1 MNPAM
6 EARVGIFALVAL
18 ILLLYAQAW
27 LKSFS
32 LFDKPQRFAAEF
44 SDVAGLSRNA
54 TVNVQGVRVGTVEFM
69 EFLPT
74 KKILVHLKITDP
86 TAHVPEGSK
95 VSIQTLGL
103 VGAKYVEIVIPHDA
117 NGNAINAP
125 EIANNA
131 ILVPPQVENPTRVEL
146 VMNRVA
152 TRIDEIVSS
161 IDTSAASQAINNF
174 NQAATKLN
182 HNMDRL
188 KDAASSVQTASN
200 NIANTAGRFGKTADN
215 ATIAAD
221 RASNFFSQGNVT
233 LRDIDAV
240 AKDFRGT
247 SGRINKL
254 LGNPNFSGDLRET
267 VIQARQTADTIRAA
281 IGDVNS
287 TLKDKELRGEVVGI
301 LQKLQ
306 ASTDNIKQSMDIVQT
321 MSKDQ
326 GLRNDLKEVVKGARE
341 AMEKANTLLGD
352 PLFKGDVQST
362 MQKVRN
368 AATDVDVAAKQIRQV
383 LNKRAPLLQMLF
395 GRPGK
400 LKVEEVTPPVVV
412 PATPVI
418 IPATPVTAPVPG
430 GTR

>member
-1 MNPAM
+1 MNQNQTTDTA
-6 EARVGIFALVAL
+6 ARVGIFVLGALVAL
-18 ILLLYAQAW
+18 VYAQAW

-32 LFDKPQRFAAEF
+32 LFDKPQRFSAEF
-44 SDVAGLSRNA
+44 TDVAGLSRNA

-69 EFLPT
+69 EFIPTT

-95 VSIQTLGL
+95 ISIQTLGL
-103 VGAKYVEIVIPHDA
+103 VGAKYIEIIIPHDA
-117 NGNAINAP
+117 NGNAVQAP
-125 EIANNA
+125 EIANGTV
-131 ILVPPQVENPTRVEL
+131 LVPPQVENPVRVEL

-152 TRIDEIVSS
+152 TRVDEIVSS

-188 KDAASSVQTASN
+188 KDAATSVQTASN
-200 NIANTAGRFGKTADN
+200 NIANTSARFGKTADN
-215 ATIAAD
+215 ATVAAD
-221 RASNFFSQGNVT
+221 RASSFFSQGNVT

-240 AKDFRGT
+240 ARDFRGT
-247 SGRINKL
+247 SGRLNKL
-254 LGNPNFSGDLRET
+254 LDNPNMSGDLRET
-267 VIQARQTADTIRAA
+267 MLQARKTAETVRAA
-281 IGDVNS
+281 IGDVNT
-287 TLKDKELRGEVVGI
+287 TLKDKELRGEVLGI

-326 GLRNDLKEVVKGARE
+326 GLRNDLKDVVKGAKE

-352 PLFKGDVQST
+352 PAFKGDVQTT
-362 MQKVRN
+362 MQKVRT

-383 LNKRAPLLQMLF
+383 LSKRAPLLQMLF

-400 LKVEEVTPPVVV
+400 IKVEQTPPPVVV
-412 PATPVI
+412 PCPTP
-418 IPATPVTAPVPG
+418 TTAPLPG
-430 GTR
+430 AKP